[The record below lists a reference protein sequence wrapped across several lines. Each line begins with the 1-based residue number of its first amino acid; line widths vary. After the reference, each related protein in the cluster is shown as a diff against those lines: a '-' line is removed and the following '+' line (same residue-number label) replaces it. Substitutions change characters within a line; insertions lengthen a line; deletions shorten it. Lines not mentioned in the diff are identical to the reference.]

1 MCLKKK
7 NKKEEIEI
15 PDSARKFYQNNVQF
29 AFNYE
34 KERENSVLE
43 QAGRLLVVESIIAA
57 AYCQIISTYISTNDA
72 IQYDGSFLAKICVLS
87 GFLLVLSI
95 IVTLFSQHRFFR
107 RGVPN
112 LEKIKEHI
120 SQNCADLTSE
130 ELDFDYTD
138 AFVVEMYL
146 SLKKL
151 NNFRCGFLTTAMV
164 LIIAIIIATVL
175 AGTVWVLGV

>member
-1 MCLKKK
+1 MYEL
-7 NKKEEIEI
+7 KEEIEI
-15 PDSARKFYQNNVQF
+15 PDNARKFYQSNVHF
-29 AFNYE
+29 VFSYE

-43 QAGRLLVVESIIAA
+43 QAGRLLVVESILAA
-57 AYCQIISTYISTNDA
+57 AYCQILSTYISENGS
-72 IQYDGSFLAKICVLS
+72 ILYDGSFLAKICIVS
-87 GFLLVLSI
+87 GFLLLLSI

-112 LEKIKEHI
+112 LQKIKEHI
-120 SQNCADLTSE
+120 SGNCADLTSE

-151 NNFRCGFLTTAMV
+151 NNFRCGFLTAAMV
-164 LIIAIIIATVL
+164 LIIAIIISTVL
-175 AGTVWVLGV
+175 AGTAWVLGV